1 MKVLEAF
8 KLTYLSYMILVC
20 CGNETVDQHIAKR
33 RLLRKNPKKAQVKI
47 IQTLYFSSCKDK
59 KNKLNSRANL
69 IYFRFNFPLLPVLM
83 KCFPIKFPSQFSG
96 KFWLISMLYRISSQL
111 FTIKLGFNYKHVL
124 WSFWKIAPCNRV

>member
-1 MKVLEAF
+1 MEALEAF
-8 KLTYLSYMILVC
+8 KLTYLSHMTLVR
-20 CGNETVDQHIAKR
+20 CGNKTVDQHIAKR
-33 RLLRKNPKKAQVKI
+33 RLLRKKSKKAQVKI

-83 KCFPIKFPSQFSG
+83 KCFPIKFPSQFSS